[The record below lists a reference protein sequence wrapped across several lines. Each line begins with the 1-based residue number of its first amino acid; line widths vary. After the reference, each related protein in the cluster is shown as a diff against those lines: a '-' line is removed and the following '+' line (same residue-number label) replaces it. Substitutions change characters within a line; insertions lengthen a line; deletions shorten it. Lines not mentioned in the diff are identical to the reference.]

1 MKRGF
6 IRFVAAEV
14 GAYALHGLLG
24 ARPRRPLAAGPGPT
38 VVFIHGHGGSGGGFA
53 FLERALRSEGHQR
66 FASWEYDARGTVEE
80 VAARLA
86 AWAERSIDGE
96 VHVVGHS
103 LGGILARAWLQEHG
117 GRSRARSLV
126 TLSTP
131 HRGLG
136 GLAAVPGAGLL
147 PLVREV
153 GAGSPLLARLD
164 ASAGVLAGLPCLSV
178 VSARDHFVRPAA
190 NASFDG
196 ARLVTVQHVGH
207 VGVLFSRRV
216 HRLVAEHL
224 RAATE

>member
-1 MKRGF
+1 
-6 IRFVAAEV
+6 
-14 GAYALHGLLG
+14 
-24 ARPRRPLAAGPGPT
+24 

-53 FLERALRSEGHQR
+53 FLERALRREGHRR
-66 FASWEYDARGTVEE
+66 FASWEYGARGTIDE

-86 AWAERSIDGE
+86 SWAAHDIDGE
-96 VHVVGHS
+96 VHVIGHS

-117 GRSRARSLV
+117 GRSRARSFV

-131 HRGLG
+131 HH
-136 GLAAVPGAGLL
+136 GLAAVPGAGFL

-164 ASAGVLAGLPCLSV
+164 ASASVLAGLPCLSV

-190 NASFDG
+190 NAAFDG

-224 RAATE
+224 AAV